1 MFFRKNDYKE
11 EIKRLNRRIENL
23 YIAIENR
30 DKLIGDQDK
39 LIGDQRDA
47 VKEYNMTIQCLKEV
61 VISLEDENA
70 DYRTRLFNME
80 LKEAKKTRTK
90 KLEEKPKK
98 KVAKTTKK

>member
-11 EIKRLNRRIENL
+11 EIKRLNNRIDTL
-23 YIAIENR
+23 YTAIENR
-30 DKLIGDQDK
+30 DKLIGDQ
-39 LIGDQRDA
+39 RDA
-47 VKEYNMTIQCLKEV
+47 MKEQGMTIECLKEV
-61 VISLEDENA
+61 VISVNEENA

-90 KLEEKPKK
+90 KSEEKPKK